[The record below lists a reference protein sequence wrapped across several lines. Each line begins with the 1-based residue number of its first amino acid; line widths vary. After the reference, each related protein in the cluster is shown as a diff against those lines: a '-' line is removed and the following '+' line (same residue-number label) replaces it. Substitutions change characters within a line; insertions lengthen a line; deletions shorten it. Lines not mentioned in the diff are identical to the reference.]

1 MLAKFFAN
9 TEESGTSFQVA
20 VFVGIFDKFFSFVIW
35 HKLVYN
41 ISLTYDIL
49 LTDCAYFPN

>member
-20 VFVGIFDKFFSFVIW
+20 VFVGIFENFFSFVIW
-35 HKLVYN
+35 HKLAYN
-41 ISLTYDIL
+41 ISLT
-49 LTDCAYFPN
+49 DCVYFPN